1 MSNGRIPDDVIDAV
15 LKAHD
20 IAEVVGR
27 HVHLTKQGRYL
38 KGLCPFH
45 SEKTPSFTVSPER
58 QTFHCFGCGAGGS
71 AIRFISEIEGLS
83 FGQALRKLAEEAG
96 LQLNLGTAGGERS
109 EPRENPERIKLQ
121 EAYVLADKL
130 YQYILH
136 NTEQGKAAK
145 DYLKRRGISEKLMEA
160 FGIGYAPMRW
170 DTLVKLLEKN
180 GFSLPLMEQGGLISA
195 KQDETG
201 YVDKFRDR
209 VMFPIKDWKGQTIAF
224 GGRLMGEGQ
233 PKYMNS
239 PESMLFHKSKTLYN
253 LHMSRPHIRK
263 TQELV
268 LFEGYMDVI
277 RSWDAGVSN
286 GVATMGTA
294 LTPEHAEAIRRLAE
308 RVTVAYDGDSAGQ
321 TAAYKSIPILEKAG
335 CQVRIAVLPGGLDPD
350 EFIAKHGSE
359 RFVREVMEAA
369 VPSIKYKLL
378 YYRRNYRMQ
387 EDGERLRYIQQALR
401 LIAGLPSP
409 IEREHYVRDLTSEFR
424 YSYESAMQTV
434 NEIRLREEKTDST
447 GDNKPNPWN
456 NVRHDDVKPR
466 EKTPKIIPAYQFA
479 ERQLL
484 AVMLLDRD
492 VAQYVERR
500 LGDGFNLDAHTAIA
514 AGLYAFYGQGYEP
527 NASMFIGML
536 QDDQLESLASS
547 LTLIDNRSGVNEA
560 VIDDYIRE
568 IKKYPL
574 MQELEQ
580 KKELIKQAERAGDIP
595 RALQLGNE
603 IISLEK
609 QLKSS

>member
-20 IAEVVGR
+20 IVEVVGR

-83 FGQALRKLAEEAG
+83 FGQALRKLAEEAK
-96 LQLNLGTAGGERS
+96 LSVSLGGDGTERS
-109 EPRENPERIKLQ
+109 EPRENPERARLQ
-121 EAYVLADKL
+121 AGYELADKL

-136 NTEQGKAAK
+136 NTEQGKVAK
-145 DYLKRRGISEKLMEA
+145 EYLKQRGIDDKLMEA
-160 FGIGYAPMRW
+160 FGIGYAPDRW
-170 DTLVKLLEKN
+170 DTLVKLLDKN
-180 GFSLPLMEQGGLISA
+180 QFPLTLMEQGGLISA
-195 KQDETG
+195 KQDGSG

-224 GGRLMGEGQ
+224 GGRIMGQGQ

-239 PESMLFHKSKTLYN
+239 PESMLFHKSRILYN
-253 LHMSRPHIRK
+253 LHAARPQIRK

-268 LFEGYMDVI
+268 LFEGYMDVM
-277 RSWDAGVSN
+277 RSWDAGVHN

-294 LTPEHAEAIRRLAE
+294 LTQEHAEAIRRLAE
-308 RVTVAYDGDSAGQ
+308 RVIIAYDGDGAGQ
-321 TAAYKSIPILEKAG
+321 TAAYKSIPILENAG
-335 CQVRIAVLPGGLDPD
+335 CQVRVAVLPGGLDPD

-359 RFVREVMEAA
+359 RFVREVVEAA

-401 LIAGLPSP
+401 MIAGLVSP
-409 IEREHYVRDLTSEFR
+409 IEREHYVKDITSEFR
-424 YSYESAMQTV
+424 YSFETAMQTV
-434 NEIRLREEKTDST
+434 NEIRLQAEKSDSG

-456 NVRHDDVKPR
+456 NVRNDAKPR

-484 AVMLLDRD
+484 AVMMLDRD

-500 LGDGFNLDAHTAIA
+500 LGDGFILDVHTAIA
-514 AGLYAFYGQGYEP
+514 AGLYAYYGQGYEP
-527 NASMFIGML
+527 NVSMFIGTL
-536 QDDQLESLASS
+536 QDDKLESLASS
-547 LTLIDNRSGVNEA
+547 LTLIDHRGGVNEA

-580 KKELIKQAERAGDIP
+580 KREWVKQAEREGDIP
-595 RALQLGNE
+595 RAVQLLSE

>member
-83 FGQALRKLAEEAG
+83 FAQALRKLAEEA
-96 LQLNLGTAGGERS
+96 QLAVNLGTTGSGDRTG
-109 EPRENPERIKLQ
+109 PNDNPERLKLQ
-121 EAYVLADKL
+121 EAYGLADKL

-145 DYLKRRGISEKLMEA
+145 EYLKRRGIDDKLMET
-160 FGIGYAPMRW
+160 FGIGYAPDRW
-170 DTLVKLLEKN
+170 DTLVKLLDKN
-180 GFSLPLMEQGGLISA
+180 QFPLPLMEQGGLISA
-195 KQDETG
+195 KQDGTG

-209 VMFPIKDWKGQTIAF
+209 VMFPIRDWKGQTIAF
-224 GGRLMGEGQ
+224 GGRMMGEGQ

-239 PESMLFHKSKTLYN
+239 PESMLFHKSRTLYN
-253 LHMSRPHIRK
+253 LHAARPQIRK

-277 RSWDAGVSN
+277 RSWDAGVLN

-321 TAAYKSIPILEKAG
+321 SAAYKSIPILENAG
-335 CQVRIAVLPGGLDPD
+335 CQIRIAVLPNGLDPD

-359 RFVREVMEAA
+359 RYVREVIEAA

-401 LIAGLPSP
+401 MIAGLASP
-409 IEREHYVRDLTSEFR
+409 IEREHYVKDLTSEFR

-434 NEIRLREEKTDST
+434 NEIRLQAEKTDSG
-447 GDNKPNPWN
+447 GDNKANPWN
-456 NVRHDDVKPR
+456 NVRNDAKPR
-466 EKTPKIIPAYQFA
+466 EKAPKIIPAYQFA

-484 AVMLLDRD
+484 AVMMLDRE

-527 NASMFIGML
+527 NASMFIGTL
-536 QDDQLESLASS
+536 QDDKLESLASS

-574 MQELEQ
+574 LLELEQ